1 MSYSY
6 IARQPILTRDQKVYG
21 YELLFRDSSSNSF
34 PNIDPNEATS
44 KLLLEQHLLG
54 DIQTLCMGKQA
65 FINFHARTLLN
76 DFPSFLN
83 ARTVWVELLETVGVD
98 APLLEACNTTT
109 AKGYRIALDDHDFDG
124 QWDPVIPMINMV
136 KVDIQEQG
144 LDLEDKIR
152 FFKDKGVPLLA
163 ERVETHDEFDR
174 CLELGFDYFQGFFFE
189 KPQVVQQKSLAP
201 NRISM
206 LTLLSEVHKKELDLN
221 TIRQIIEQ
229 DLSLTYSLLKL
240 VNSALYGGRK
250 KIENIQ
256 HALVY
261 LGDAEIRRFVTLVVL
276 ANVSAGQPEE
286 LTIKSVTRARFMEL
300 VTVQILNEKHRSSA
314 FLAGMLSLLDIILG
328 VSMDDVLKQLP
339 LSSEIT
345 KALKSREGVWGYLLQ
360 MTELYERGEWN
371 ALDKH
376 PLKQKLNGTDIGQL
390 YIDASQWC
398 RLALF

>member
-6 IARQPILTRDQKVYG
+6 IARQPILTRDQKVFG
-21 YELLFRDSSSNSF
+21 YELLFRNSTENSF

-44 KLLLEQHLLG
+44 KLLLQQHLLG
-54 DIQTLCMGKQA
+54 NIQTLCMGKQA

-98 APLLEACNTTT
+98 APLLEACNATR
-109 AKGYRIALDDHDFDG
+109 AKGYRIALDDHDFAG
-124 QWDPVIPMINMV
+124 QWEPLIPMINMV

-144 LDLEDKIR
+144 LELDEKIR
-152 FFKDKGVPLLA
+152 FFKQKGVPLLA
-163 ERVETHDEFDR
+163 ERVETRDEFER

-189 KPQVVQQKSLAP
+189 KPQIVRQKSLSP
-201 NRISM
+201 NHISM
-206 LTLLSEVHKKELDLN
+206 LSLLSEAHKKELDLDA
-221 TIRQIIEQ
+221 IRQAIEH

-240 VNSALYGGRK
+240 VNSALHGGRK

-261 LGDAEIRRFVTLVVL
+261 LGTTEIRRFVTLVVL
-276 ANVSAGQPEE
+276 ANVAAGQPEE

-300 VTVQILNEKHRSSA
+300 VTVEVLSEKHHSSA
-314 FLAGMLSLLDIILG
+314 FLTGMLSLLDIILG
-328 VSMDDVLKQLP
+328 LSMNDVLKQLP
-339 LSSEIT
+339 LSKDIT
-345 KALKSREGVWGYLLQ
+345 KALKTREGVWGYLLQ
-360 MTELYERGEWN
+360 MTELYERGEWD

>member
-21 YELLFRDSSSNSF
+21 YELLFRDSNSNSF

-98 APLLEACNTTT
+98 APLLEACSSTTS
-109 AKGYRIALDDHDFDG
+109 KGYRIALDDHDFDG

-144 LDLEDKIR
+144 LNLESKIR
-152 FFKDKGVPLLA
+152 FFKEKGIPLLA
-163 ERVETHDEFDR
+163 ERVETYDEFER

-189 KPQVVQQKSLAP
+189 KPQVVQQKSLSP
-201 NRISM
+201 NRISK

-229 DLSLTYSLLKL
+229 DLSLTFSLLKL

-300 VTVQILNEKHRSSA
+300 VTVEILNEKHRSSA

-328 VSMDDVLKQLP
+328 VPMDDVLKQLP

-345 KALKSREGVWGYLLQ
+345 KGLKSREGVWGYLLQ
-360 MTELYERGEWN
+360 MTEIYERGEWD

>member
-21 YELLFRDSSSNSF
+21 YELLFRDSNSNSF

-98 APLLEACNTTT
+98 APLLEACSSTTS
-109 AKGYRIALDDHDFDG
+109 KGYRIALDDHDFDG

-144 LDLEDKIR
+144 LNLESKIR
-152 FFKDKGVPLLA
+152 FFKEKGIPLLA
-163 ERVETHDEFDR
+163 ERVETYDEFER

-189 KPQVVQQKSLAP
+189 KPQVVQQKSLSP
-201 NRISM
+201 NRISK

-300 VTVQILNEKHRSSA
+300 VTIEILNEKHRSSA

-328 VSMDDVLKQLP
+328 VSMGDVLKQLP
-339 LSSEIT
+339 LSSEIA

-360 MTELYERGEWN
+360 MTEIYERGEWD

>member
-21 YELLFRDSSSNSF
+21 YELLFRDSNSNSF

-98 APLLEACNTTT
+98 APLLEACSSATS
-109 AKGYRIALDDHDFDG
+109 KGYRIALDDHDFDG

-144 LDLEDKIR
+144 LDLEEKIR
-152 FFKDKGVPLLA
+152 FFKEKGVPLLA
-163 ERVETHDEFDR
+163 ERVETHDEFER

-189 KPQVVQQKSLAP
+189 KPQVVQQKSLSP
-201 NRISM
+201 NRISK

-221 TIRQIIEQ
+221 AIRQIIEQ

-250 KIENIQ
+250 KIEHIQ

-261 LGDAEIRRFVTLVVL
+261 LGDSEIRRFVTLVVL
-276 ANVSAGQPEE
+276 ANVSAGEP
-286 LTIKSVTRARFMEL
+286 
-300 VTVQILNEKHRSSA
+300 
-314 FLAGMLSLLDIILG
+314 
-328 VSMDDVLKQLP
+328 
-339 LSSEIT
+339 
-345 KALKSREGVWGYLLQ
+345 
-360 MTELYERGEWN
+360 
-371 ALDKH
+371 
-376 PLKQKLNGTDIGQL
+376 
-390 YIDASQWC
+390 
-398 RLALF
+398 

>member
-21 YELLFRDSSSNSF
+21 YELLFRDSNSNSF

-98 APLLEACNTTT
+98 APLLEACSSTTS
-109 AKGYRIALDDHDFDG
+109 KGYRIALDDHDFDG

-144 LDLEDKIR
+144 LNLESKIR
-152 FFKDKGVPLLA
+152 FFKEKGIPLLA
-163 ERVETHDEFDR
+163 ERVETYDEFER

-189 KPQVVQQKSLAP
+189 KPQVVQQKSLSP
-201 NRISM
+201 NRISK

-300 VTVQILNEKHRSSA
+300 VTVEILNEKHRSSA

-328 VSMDDVLKQLP
+328 VPMDDVLKQLP

-345 KALKSREGVWGYLLQ
+345 KGLKSREGVWGYLLQ
-360 MTELYERGEWN
+360 MTEIYERGEWD

-390 YIDASQWC
+390 YIDTSQWC

>member
-21 YELLFRDSSSNSF
+21 YELLFRDSNSNSF

-98 APLLEACNTTT
+98 APLLEACSSTTS
-109 AKGYRIALDDHDFDG
+109 KGYRIALDDHDFDG

-144 LDLEDKIR
+144 LNLESKIR
-152 FFKDKGVPLLA
+152 FFKEKGIPLLA
-163 ERVETHDEFDR
+163 ERVETYDEFER

-189 KPQVVQQKSLAP
+189 KPQVVQQKSLSP
-201 NRISM
+201 NRISK

-300 VTVQILNEKHRSSA
+300 VTVEILNEKHRSSA

-345 KALKSREGVWGYLLQ
+345 KGLKSREGVWGYLLQ
-360 MTELYERGEWN
+360 MTEIYERGEWD

>member
-21 YELLFRDSSSNSF
+21 YELLFRDSNSNSF

-98 APLLEACNTTT
+98 APLLEACSSTTS
-109 AKGYRIALDDHDFDG
+109 KGYRIALDDHDFDG

-144 LDLEDKIR
+144 LNLESKIR
-152 FFKDKGVPLLA
+152 FFKEKGISLLA
-163 ERVETHDEFDR
+163 ERVETYDEFER

-189 KPQVVQQKSLAP
+189 KPQVVQQKSLSP
-201 NRISM
+201 NRISK

-300 VTVQILNEKHRSSA
+300 VTVEILNEKHRSSA

-345 KALKSREGVWGYLLQ
+345 KGLKSREGVWGYLLQ
-360 MTELYERGEWN
+360 MTEIYERGEWD

>member
-21 YELLFRDSSSNSF
+21 YELLFRDSNSNSF

-98 APLLEACNTTT
+98 APLLEACSSTTS
-109 AKGYRIALDDHDFDG
+109 KGYRIALDDHDFDG

-144 LDLEDKIR
+144 LNLESKIR
-152 FFKDKGVPLLA
+152 FFKEKGIPLLA
-163 ERVETHDEFDR
+163 ERVETYDEFER

-189 KPQVVQQKSLAP
+189 KPQVVQQKSLSP
-201 NRISM
+201 NRISK

-300 VTVQILNEKHRSSA
+300 VTIEILNEKHRSSA

-328 VSMDDVLKQLP
+328 VSMGDVLKQLP

-345 KALKSREGVWGYLLQ
+345 KGLKSREGVWGYLLQ
-360 MTELYERGEWN
+360 MTEIYERGEWD

>member
-1 MSYSY
+1 MVMSCFSATATPTVFL
-6 IARQPILTRDQKVYG
+6 ILTQMRQP
-21 YELLFRDSSSNSF
+21 
-34 PNIDPNEATS
+34 P
-44 KLLLEQHLLG
+44 
-54 DIQTLCMGKQA
+54 
-65 FINFHARTLLN
+65 
-76 DFPSFLN
+76 
-83 ARTVWVELLETVGVD
+83 TVWVELLETVGVD
-98 APLLEACNTTT
+98 APLLEACSSTTS
-109 AKGYRIALDDHDFDG
+109 KGYRIALDDHDFDG

-144 LDLEDKIR
+144 LNLESKIR
-152 FFKDKGVPLLA
+152 FFKEKGIPLLA
-163 ERVETHDEFDR
+163 ERVETYDEFER

-189 KPQVVQQKSLAP
+189 KPQVVQQKSLSP
-201 NRISM
+201 NRISK

-300 VTVQILNEKHRSSA
+300 VTVEILNEKHRSSA

-345 KALKSREGVWGYLLQ
+345 KGLKSREGVWGYLLQ
-360 MTELYERGEWN
+360 MTEIYELGEWD

>member
-21 YELLFRDSSSNSF
+21 YELLFRDSTANSF

-144 LDLEDKIR
+144 LNLESKIR
-152 FFKDKGVPLLA
+152 FFKEKGIPLLA
-163 ERVETHDEFDR
+163 ERVETYDEFER

-189 KPQVVQQKSLAP
+189 KPQVVQQKSLSP
-201 NRISM
+201 NRISK

-300 VTVQILNEKHRSSA
+300 VTVEILNEKHRSSA

-328 VSMDDVLKQLP
+328 VPMDDVLKQLP

-345 KALKSREGVWGYLLQ
+345 KGLKSREGVWGYLLQ
-360 MTELYERGEWN
+360 MTEIYERGEWD

>member
-21 YELLFRDSSSNSF
+21 YELLFRDSNSNSF

-98 APLLEACNTTT
+98 APLLEACSSTTS
-109 AKGYRIALDDHDFDG
+109 KGYRIALDDHDFDG

-144 LDLEDKIR
+144 LNLESKIR
-152 FFKDKGVPLLA
+152 FFKEKGIPLLA
-163 ERVETHDEFDR
+163 ERVETYDEFER

-189 KPQVVQQKSLAP
+189 KPQVVQQKSLSP
-201 NRISM
+201 NRISK

-300 VTVQILNEKHRSSA
+300 VTVEILNEKHRSSA

-328 VSMDDVLKQLP
+328 VPMDDVLKQLP

-345 KALKSREGVWGYLLQ
+345 KGLKSREGVWGYLLQ
-360 MTELYERGEWN
+360 MTEIYERGEWD

>member
-21 YELLFRDSSSNSF
+21 YELLFRDSNSNSF

-98 APLLEACNTTT
+98 APLLEACSSTTS
-109 AKGYRIALDDHDFDG
+109 KGYRIALDDHDFDG

-144 LDLEDKIR
+144 LNLESKIR
-152 FFKDKGVPLLA
+152 FFKEKGIPLLA
-163 ERVETHDEFDR
+163 ERVETYDEFER

-189 KPQVVQQKSLAP
+189 KPQVVQQKSLSP
-201 NRISM
+201 NRISK

-286 LTIKSVTRARFMEL
+286 LTIKSVTRGRFMEL
-300 VTVQILNEKHRSSA
+300 VTVEILNEKHRSSA

-328 VSMDDVLKQLP
+328 VPMDDVLKQLP

-345 KALKSREGVWGYLLQ
+345 KGLKSREGVWGYLLQ
-360 MTELYERGEWN
+360 MTEIYERGEWD

>member
-21 YELLFRDSSSNSF
+21 YELLFRDSNSNSF

-98 APLLEACNTTT
+98 APLLEACSSTTS
-109 AKGYRIALDDHDFDG
+109 KGYRIALDDHDFDG

-144 LDLEDKIR
+144 LNLESKIR
-152 FFKDKGVPLLA
+152 FFKEKGIPLLA
-163 ERVETHDEFDR
+163 ERVETHDEFER

-189 KPQVVQQKSLAP
+189 KPQVVQQKSLSP

-300 VTVQILNEKHRSSA
+300 VTVEILNEKHRSSA

-328 VSMDDVLKQLP
+328 VPMDDVLKQLP

-345 KALKSREGVWGYLLQ
+345 KGLKSREGVWGYLLQ
-360 MTELYERGEWN
+360 MTEIYERGEWD